1 MAGAATQQVRPKTR
15 QWTALPT
22 QAGLRSITV
31 VVQMTHG
38 GHLNQLRL
46 QGASATAA
54 PGGRWTAPGSSAENR
69 EEPCGHLGPPL
80 RPVPRGWAGFGSV
93 LPTPTEDRI
102 SGSSLSTPGP
112 GPAEGGP
119 PLEALGGTA
128 TRLRT
133 LAVSPSQRRGSGQGE
148 GEGPWKCS

>member
-1 MAGAATQQVRPKTR
+1 M
-15 QWTALPT
+15 
-22 QAGLRSITV
+22 
-31 VVQMTHG
+31 
-38 GHLNQLRL
+38 
-46 QGASATAA
+46 
-54 PGGRWTAPGSSAENR
+54 APGSSAENR

-80 RPVPRGWAGFGSV
+80 RPVPRDWAGFGSV

-133 LAVSPSQRRGSGQGE
+133 LAANPSQRQGGGQGE